1 MSAVS
6 LFSGIGGLELG
17 LEDHGFETQLFCEI
31 DPAAGAVLSSW
42 FPEVPLHDNIQTLR
56 ALPSCEVL
64 TAGFPCQD
72 LSLAGGKAGFRGE
85 RSGLVGEVFRLL
97 GTTRK
102 KPRWLLFENVPYML
116 LLDRGSG
123 MRALVDAL
131 EAEGYRWA
139 YRVVDARSFGL
150 PQRRQRVL
158 LLASRTED
166 PRHVLF
172 ADESDA
178 EHVEHR
184 PSRVAIGPAY
194 GFYWTMGKIGAGWA
208 REATPPIKG
217 GSGLGIPSPPAVWLS
232 ADNFVGT
239 PQIEDAER
247 LQGFA
252 SGWTEPVLHH
262 PDLRPSSR
270 WRLVGNAVCPPMA
283 AWVGARLRKPGD
295 YDRSRDRP
303 LEGLRWPKA
312 AWGINGERSAVR
324 ISEWPL
330 EAAPPS
336 LEAFLQSP
344 LKPLSVRATRG
355 FRSRALESKEIAWA
369 PEFIESLGI
378 HIERAEKEERS
389 LEAA

>member
-1 MSAVS
+1 MSTVS

-17 LEDHGFETQLFCEI
+17 LEQHGFETELLCEI
-31 DPAAGAVLSSW
+31 DRAAATVLENW
-42 FPEVPLHDNIQTLR
+42 FPDVPLHGDVQTLK
-56 ALPSCEVL
+56 ALPSCEIL

-72 LSLAGGKAGFRGE
+72 LSLAGGKAGLQGE

-97 GTTRK
+97 RTAKR

-123 MRALVDAL
+123 VRALVDTL
-131 EAEGYRWA
+131 EAEGYDWA

-150 PQRRQRVL
+150 PQRRQRVI

-166 PRHVLF
+166 PRNVLF
-172 ADESDA
+172 ADEA
-178 EHVEHR
+178 ESTYVEAR
-184 PSRVAIGPAY
+184 PSKVAIGPAY
-194 GFYWTMGKIGAGWA
+194 GFYWTMGKMGAGWA

-217 GSGLGIPSPPAVWLS
+217 GSGVGIPSPPAIWLS
-232 ADNFVGT
+232 AEDFVGT

-252 SGWTEPVLHH
+252 NGWTAPAVAEGG
-262 PDLRPSSR
+262 LRASAR

-283 AWVGARLRKPGD
+283 SWIGSRLVAPGKH
-295 YDRSRDRP
+295 SRHRDIP
-303 LEGLRWPKA
+303 LEGPRWPKA
-312 AWGINGERSAVR
+312 AWGVGGERSAVR

-330 EAAPPS
+330 GFTAPP
-336 LEAFLQSP
+336 LEAFLSSP
-344 LKPLSVRATRG
+344 LKPLSLRATRG
-355 FRSRALESKEIAWA
+355 FRSRAMESKEIAWA
-369 PEFIESLGI
+369 PEFIASLGI
-378 HIERAEKEERS
+378 HIARTEE

>member
-17 LEDHGFETQLFCEI
+17 LEEHGFETELFCEV
-31 DPAAGAVLSSW
+31 DPAARAVLDNW
-42 FPEVPLHDNIQTLR
+42 FPEVPLHDDVQTLKS
-56 ALPSCEVL
+56 LPSCEIL

-72 LSLAGGKAGFRGE
+72 LSLAGGKAGHRGE
-85 RSGLVGEVFRLL
+85 RSSLVGEVFRLL
-97 GTTRK
+97 RTTRK

-116 LLDRGSG
+116 VLDRGSG
-123 MRALVDAL
+123 MRVLADAL
-131 EAEGYRWA
+131 EAEGYAWA

-166 PRHVLF
+166 PRRVLF
-172 ADESDA
+172 ADASDA
-178 EHVEHR
+178 EHVEDR

-194 GFYWTMGKIGAGWA
+194 GFYWTMGKMGAGWA

-217 GSGLGIPSPPAVWLS
+217 GSGLGIPSPPAIWLS
-232 ADNFVGT
+232 GDDFVGT

-252 SGWTEPVLHH
+252 SGWTEPVLSHRG
-262 PDLRPSSR
+262 LRASER

-283 AWVGARLRKPGD
+283 TWVASRLGNPGKHEH
-295 YDRSRDRP
+295 SRDTY
-303 LEGLRWPKA
+303 LEGPRWPKA
-312 AWGINGERSAVR
+312 AWGMRGERRAVR

-330 EAAPPS
+330 GSAPPS
-336 LEAFLQSP
+336 LEAFLHSP

-355 FRSRALESKEIAWA
+355 FRSRALASKEIAWA
-369 PEFIESLGI
+369 PEFIQSLSI
-378 HIERAEKEERS
+378 HIERAEEAERE
-389 LEAA
+389 LEAV